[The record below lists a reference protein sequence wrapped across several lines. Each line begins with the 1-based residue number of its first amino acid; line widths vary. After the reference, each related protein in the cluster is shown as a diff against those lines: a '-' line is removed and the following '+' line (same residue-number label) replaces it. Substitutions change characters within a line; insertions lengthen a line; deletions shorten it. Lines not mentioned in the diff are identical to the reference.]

1 MGEPEYL
8 RRMEVEQLARASAL
22 RQEPQPWTPEQEK
35 LEFDVSLPP
44 QSVAAITIEFA

>member
-8 RRMEVEQLARASAL
+8 SATQVEQLEMASAL
-22 RQEPQPWTPEQEK
+22 RKEAQLWTQE
-35 LEFDVSLPP
+35 LGNVDLAVALPP